1 MHRATLLQ
9 FITQAVQKLLNTPTT
24 LGVIVRYLDLNLHS
38 IFVSYKYC
46 VGGIMKKALK
56 VLGILICVFLGICL
70 IVGIVTSTSTSD
82 LEYTIDDVTNTIT
95 ITGINSNKNHI
106 VIPEMIDGYKV
117 TSISDY
123 AFKDNENVLSI
134 QLPNTISHIGKGAFY
149 NCNKLAF
156 VWGLEKCNRLT
167 KIEDEVFYNCKR
179 LKQIKLPN
187 NITSIGNSA
196 FESCHKLKKLQL
208 PDSVSY
214 IGKKAFDNCQ
224 SIIEFDIPQGV
235 TKIEEKTFFSCL
247 AMKSIELPEGITIIG
262 EAAFANCYE
271 LKSIA
276 IPSTVE
282 MIDKNAFTTCKSLS
296 SITIPEGVKEIGD
309 FAFIECSSL
318 SEITIPA
325 SVVRLGGEI
334 FRSNSAL
341 KKINVSPQNTV
352 YASID
357 GVLYNKDVTELI
369 AYPAGKTDKSFS
381 IPDGVISIDKAVF
394 AYNTTLETVSI
405 PESVKSIGN
414 FFLYE
419 TSIKTINYNGTV
431 SQWNKIDKV
440 GGLDLGNSFQTI
452 NCTDGQISKYGKVTY
467 N

>member
-1 MHRATLLQ
+1 MKKIKK
-9 FITQAVQKLLNTPTT
+9 FFTT
-24 LGVIVRYLDLNLHS
+24 LPAILAAFVMIVVIWNAISTYNLS
-38 IFVSYKYC
+38 QGK
-46 VGGIMKKALK
+46 
-56 VLGILICVFLGICL
+56 
-70 IVGIVTSTSTSD
+70 TD
-82 LEYTIDDVTNTIT
+82 LEYVIDETTKTIT
-95 ITGINSNKNHI
+95 ITGFNSDDTTI
-106 VIPEMIDGYKV
+106 TIPDIILGNTV
-117 TSISDY
+117 VALADY
-123 AFKDNENVLSI
+123 AVKNNTNVI
-134 QLPNTISHIGKGAFY
+134 AVYFPNTISYIGKGAFY
-149 NCNKLAF
+149 NCDKLAF

-196 FESCHKLKKLQL
+196 FESCHILKKLQL

-271 LKSIA
+271 LKSIV

-282 MIDKNAFTTCKSLS
+282 IIEKNAFTTCKSLS
-296 SITIPEGVKEIGD
+296 SISMSEGVTEIGD
-309 FAFIECSSL
+309 FVFIECYSL
-318 SEITIPA
+318 TEITIPA

-357 GVLYNKDVTELI
+357 GVLYNKDITELI

-419 TSIKTINYNGTV
+419 TSVKTINYNGTV